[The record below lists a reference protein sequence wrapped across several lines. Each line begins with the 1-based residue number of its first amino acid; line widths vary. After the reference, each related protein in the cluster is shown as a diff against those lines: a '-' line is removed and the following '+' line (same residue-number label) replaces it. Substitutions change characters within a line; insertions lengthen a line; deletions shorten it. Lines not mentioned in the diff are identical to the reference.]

1 MDRIIFGVDGGIGT
15 ERETVAR
22 ELAHKHYEIETGL
35 THVYWINSTV
45 ETGRGATE
53 PIKLLEVNEN
63 TVPSGIMPLQFGPSP
78 AFGVHYPSV
87 IVEVTPNEFARIRSG
102 ELRLPEGWTVGEEIP
117 RGTHEEGR

>member
-35 THVYWINSTV
+35 THVYWINSPV

-78 AFGVHYPSV
+78 ASGVHYPSV
-87 IVEVTPNEFARIRSG
+87 IVEVTPNEFERIRSG
-102 ELRLPEGWTVGEEIP
+102 ELRLPEGWSVGEEIP